1 MWMSDMKEEKEA
13 IKIYSKYTVL
23 CGGQIRDKGNK

>member
-13 IKIYSKYTVL
+13 IKIYSKF
-23 CGGQIRDKGNK
+23 QNKQFCVEVR